1 MNHKDPMFLFSFFV
15 YKKQINIFDRL
26 IFNKINIF
34 NLNSNNK
41 KNSNFHIFVLFS
53 YLKVWLLLNRILFVF
68 YILFF
73 FFQIKDDSLLISQ
86 KSKHV
91 ITFHIRNIFPYI
103 LLIFLKYFKNISM
116 ESNRILSNSNSFFYS
131 INLLTLFYFI

>member
-103 LLIFLKYFKNISM
+103 LLIFLKYFENISM